1 MFAMYTSGSSS
12 SGFSSYKIISG
23 LQPKCPLANAIRNFE
38 TMHKGMQTYMK
49 EHAENGIRKIAN
61 ENVIKSREN
70 DYISK

>member
-12 SGFSSYKIISG
+12 SG

-49 EHAENGIRKIAN
+49 EHAENVIRKIAN